1 MTQRDTDK
9 FIVFD
14 KSGNQWKNCLMMD
27 MDNYDDIEK
36 YIYDAKDGWWD
47 ELYSDIENLL
57 KL

>member
-36 YIYDAKDGWWD
+36 YIYDAKDG
-47 ELYSDIENLL
+47 
-57 KL
+57 